1 MVRSCLRFVVV
12 FACLGAGCN
21 STENPAPA
29 GSGGSLPS
37 GGAQSAGGTSSGG
50 TSSGGAVAG
59 GVPGSGGSTTGGRP
73 TGGTASGGKATG
85 GTASGGSATGGRPA
99 GGSSSG
105 GKASGGTAGSGTGGA
120 SGYRPCPAS
129 DVCKIMP
136 FGDSIT
142 DGYGVPGG
150 YRIELFR
157 LAHQAGKNVTF
168 VGSQSNGPAQVDGVT
183 FPPRHEGHSGWTID
197 SVGGRTGI
205 STLVSSVMPTY
216 TPHVI
221 TLMIGTNDAND
232 NYDMANAPKRLG
244 NLIDSIYA
252 QLPSVLLVVAQI
264 VPTQDDTI
272 NARIQAYNAGIP
284 AVVQARADAGKHIRL
299 VDMYPVIANNASYKT
314 ALLADTWHPN
324 AAGYALIGAAWYG
337 VLSDVL

>member
-1 MVRSCLRFVVV
+1 MLARVVTMRRSRMASQMLAVASLPWLGLI
-12 FACLGAGCN
+12 ACLGAGCDG
-21 STENPAPA
+21 TESPSPNATGGTPSSGAP
-29 GSGGSLPS
+29 SV
-37 GGAQSAGGTSSGG
+37 GGAQ
-50 TSSGGAVAG
+50 
-59 GVPGSGGSTTGGRP
+59 TGGRP
-73 TGGTASGGKATG
+73 TGGTST
-85 GTASGGSATGGRPA
+85 
-99 GGSSSG
+99 G
-105 GKASGGTAGSGTGGA
+105 GKASGGSSTGGASSSGGGA
-120 SGYRPCPAS
+120 SGYRPCPSGQA
-129 DVCKIMP
+129 CKIMP

-183 FPPRHEGHSGWTID
+183 FPANHEGHSGWTID

-232 NYDMANAPKRLG
+232 NYDIANAPKRLG

-252 QLPSVLLVVAQI
+252 QVPSVLLVVAQI
-264 VPTQDDTI
+264 IPTQDDTI
-272 NARIQAYNAGIP
+272 NARIQTYNAGIP
-284 AVVQARADAGKHIRL
+284 AVVQARANAGRHIRL
-299 VDMYPVIANNASYKT
+299 VDMYSVVANHADYRT
-314 ALLADTWHPN
+314 ALLQDTWHPN
-324 AAGYALIGAAWYG
+324 SSGYTLIGAAWYG
-337 VLSDVL
+337 ALSDVL